1 MKKLLKVLGIVV
13 GVVFAIGIVGAIFGE
28 KPTTGTSTASNAPTG
43 TSTASNSVSEASK
56 PVEKVSVTAGALFT
70 AYEKNEVAADQK
82 YKGKALS
89 VSGTIQSIDK
99 DAFDNIVVK
108 LRSSNEF
115 MPVNAYLSKEHEAL
129 AASLEKGKKVTW
141 TCEGDG
147 RLIGSPMLRDC
158 TPA

>member
-1 MKKLLKVLGIVV
+1 MKKLLKLLGIVV
-13 GVVFAIGIVGAIFGE
+13 GVVFVIGMVGAIFGE
-28 KPTTGTSTASNAPTG
+28 KPTAEQSTVSNP
-43 TSTASNSVSEASK
+43 VSERSK
-56 PVEKVSVTAGALFT
+56 PIETISVTAAALFA
-70 AYEKNEVAADQK
+70 AYDKNEVAADQK

-108 LRSSNEF
+108 LRTSNEF
-115 MPVNAYLSKEHEAL
+115 MPVNAYLSKGHEAL
-129 AASLEKGKKVTW
+129 AAALEKGNKVTW
-141 TCEGDG
+141 TCEGGG

>member
-1 MKKLLKVLGIVV
+1 MKKLLKIVLG
-13 GVVFAIGIVGAIFGE
+13 GVLALIIIGVIFGK
-28 KPTTGTSTASNAPTG
+28 KPAPGTSSTSNLVSE
-43 TSTASNSVSEASK
+43 TSTTSSSETESKK
-56 PVEKVSVTAGALFT
+56 PVEKVSVTASALFA

-158 TPA
+158 TPT

>member
-1 MKKLLKVLGIVV
+1 MKKLFKLLGIVV
-13 GVVFAIGIVGAIFGE
+13 GVVIAIGVVGVIFGE
-28 KPTTGTSTASNAPTG
+28 KPTTATSTASD
-43 TSTASNSVSEASK
+43 SENETSK
-56 PVEKVSVTAGALFT
+56 PIEKVSVTAAALFA

-108 LRSSNEF
+108 LRSNNQF
-115 MPVNAYLSKEHEAL
+115 MPVNAYLRKEHEAL

-158 TPA
+158 TPT

>member
-28 KPTTGTSTASNAPTG
+28 KPATG
-43 TSTASNSVSEASK
+43 TSTASNSTTVTNSGSEAAK

>member
-1 MKKLLKVLGIVV
+1 MKKLLKLLGIVV
-13 GVVFAIGIVGAIFGE
+13 GVVIAIGVLGAIFGE
-28 KPTTGTSTASNAPTG
+28 KSATSTSSASNPT
-43 TSTASNSVSEASK
+43 SSNSASEASK
-56 PVEKVSVTAGALFT
+56 PIEKVSVTAGALFT

-82 YKGKALS
+82 YKGKTLS

-129 AASLEKGKKVTW
+129 AASLEKGNKVTW
-141 TCEGDG
+141 TCAGDG